1 MDNIVFYK
9 NRVVFRAIPKN
20 ASTYFKSKVLDMN
33 AAYLTSDVYEIYRKC
48 NVSAFVV
55 VVRDPLSRFYSAIA
69 EDTKTKTIV
78 EKYELTNR
86 SYEEKVATYIELLY
100 NNFYSKELTAKES
113 FNEWSWG
120 KFGYCHM
127 RPQVHWLYDSKG
139 NSIKHLV
146 TNYFN
151 VEDMFLH
158 KDYSKINEFLTAHSL
173 NLFDSDRYN
182 CNLFKSCELVD
193 SIVGS
198 YGITTDEL
206 VNKVYKDDFDLLN
219 ISDGRNSNN

>member
-9 NRVVFRAIPKN
+9 NGVVFRAIPKN

-33 AAYLTSDVYEIYRKC
+33 AAYLVSDLYDVFNKH
-48 NVSAFVV
+48 NVKAFVV
-55 VVRDPLSRFYSAIA
+55 VVRDPLTRFYSAIA
-69 EDTKTKTIV
+69 EDTKTETIV
-78 EKYELTNR
+78 EKYELSNR

-100 NNFYSKELTAKES
+100 KNFYSKELTAKES
-113 FNEWSWG
+113 FDEWSWD

-127 RPQVHWLYDSKG
+127 RPQVHWLYDSQGK
-139 NSIKHLV
+139 NIQHLV
-146 TNYFN
+146 TDYFN
-151 VEDMFLH
+151 VEDMFLQ
-158 KDYSKINEFLTAHSL
+158 KDYSKINKFLTLHSL

-206 VNKVYKDDFDLLN
+206 VNKVYKDDYNMLN
-219 ISDGRNSNN
+219 IIDD

>member
-9 NRVVFRAIPKN
+9 NGVVFRAIPKN

-33 AAYLTSDVYEIYRKC
+33 AAYLVSDLSDVYNEHTVK
-48 NVSAFVV
+48 AFVV
-55 VVRDPLSRFYSAIA
+55 VVRDPLTRFYSAIA
-69 EDTKTKTIV
+69 EDTKTETIV
-78 EKYELTNR
+78 EKYELSNR

-100 NNFYSKELTAKES
+100 KNFYSKELTAKES
-113 FNEWSWG
+113 FDEWSWD

-139 NSIKHLV
+139 NNIQHLV
-146 TNYFN
+146 TDYFN
-151 VEDMFLH
+151 VEDMFLQ
-158 KDYSKINEFLTAHSL
+158 KNYSKINEFLTTHSL

-193 SIVGS
+193 NIVGS

-206 VNKVYKDDFDLLN
+206 VNKVYKDDYNMLN
-219 ISDGRNSNN
+219 IIDD

>member
-9 NRVVFRAIPKN
+9 NGVVFRAIPKN

-33 AAYLTSDVYEIYRKC
+33 AAYLVSDLYDVYNEHTVK
-48 NVSAFVV
+48 AFVV

-69 EDTKTKTIV
+69 EDTKTETIV
-78 EKYELTNR
+78 EKYELSNR

-113 FNEWSWG
+113 FDEWSWD

-139 NSIKHLV
+139 NNIQHLV
-146 TNYFN
+146 TDYFN
-151 VEDMFLH
+151 VEDMFLQ
-158 KDYSKINEFLTAHSL
+158 KDYRKINEFLTSHSL

-206 VNKVYKDDFDLLN
+206 VNNVYKDDYNMLN
-219 ISDGRNSNN
+219 IIDD

>member
-9 NRVVFRAIPKN
+9 NGVVFRAIPKN

-33 AAYLTSDVYEIYRKC
+33 AAYLVSDLYDVYNEHTVK
-48 NVSAFVV
+48 AFVV
-55 VVRDPLSRFYSAIA
+55 VVRDPLTRFYSAIA
-69 EDTKTKTIV
+69 EDTKTETIV
-78 EKYELTNR
+78 EKYELSNR

-100 NNFYSKELTAKES
+100 KNFYSKELTAKES
-113 FNEWSWG
+113 FDEWSWD

-139 NSIKHLV
+139 NNIQHLV
-146 TNYFN
+146 TDYFN
-151 VEDMFLH
+151 VEDMFLQ
-158 KDYSKINEFLTAHSL
+158 KDYSKINKFLTSHSL

-206 VNKVYKDDFDLLN
+206 VNKVYKDDYNMLN
-219 ISDGRNSNN
+219 IIDD

>member
-9 NRVVFRAIPKN
+9 NGVIFRAIPKN

-33 AAYLTSDVYEIYRKC
+33 AAYLVSDLYDVYNEHTVK
-48 NVSAFVV
+48 AFVV

-69 EDTKTKTIV
+69 EDTKTETIV

-113 FNEWSWG
+113 FNEWSWV

-146 TNYFN
+146 TDYFN
-151 VEDMFLH
+151 VEDMFLQ
-158 KDYSKINEFLTAHSL
+158 KDYGKINEFLTAHSL

-206 VNKVYKDDFDLLN
+206 VNTIYKDDYNMLK
-219 ISDGRNSNN
+219 IIDG

>member
-1 MDNIVFYK
+1 VFYK
-9 NRVVFRAIPKN
+9 NGVVFRAIPKN

-33 AAYLTSDVYEIYRKC
+33 AAYLVSDLYDVFNKH
-48 NVSAFVV
+48 NVKAFVV
-55 VVRDPLSRFYSAIA
+55 VVRDPLTRFYSAIA
-69 EDTKTKTIV
+69 EDTKTETIV
-78 EKYELTNR
+78 EKYELSNR

-100 NNFYSKELTAKES
+100 KNFYSKELTAKES
-113 FNEWSWG
+113 FDEWSWD

-127 RPQVHWLYDSKG
+127 RPQVHWLYDSQGK
-139 NSIKHLV
+139 NIQHLV
-146 TNYFN
+146 TDYFN
-151 VEDMFLH
+151 VEDMFLQ
-158 KDYSKINEFLTAHSL
+158 KDYSKINKFLTLHSL

-206 VNKVYKDDFDLLN
+206 VNKVYKDDYNMLN
-219 ISDGRNSNN
+219 IIDD